1 MKSKITVSDNDLITL
16 IQLGDQGAFAEIY
29 NRYSSLL
36 YLHARR
42 MLGNRDDARDVV
54 GDKAFIKTV
63 TTFYYKEIKTNL
75 NYDEQVT
82 GYQTV
87 NISNTQTV
95 DNPNRN
101 VNVVLAKVAGI
112 DLTKISIR
120 LNTDAQRVEAING
133 APTPGLIGDF
143 SKGPYTYRFYSADG
157 TVRDWTVSFSIV
169 P

>member
-1 MKSKITVSDNDLITL
+1 MVLFC
-16 IQLGDQGAFAEIY
+16 FACTKPRIEPDYSIY
-29 NRYSSLL
+29 
-36 YLHARR
+36 
-42 MLGNRDDARDVV
+42 
-54 GDKAFIKTV
+54 GDKAFIKTI
-63 TTFYYKEIKTNL
+63 TTFYYKEIKNNL

-82 GYQTV
+82 GYQIV

-95 DNPNRN
+95 DSPNKK

-112 DLTKISIR
+112 DLTKIGIR
-120 LNTDAQRVEAING
+120 LNTDAQRVESING

-157 TVRDWTVSFSIV
+157 TVRDWTISFSFA